1 MIVVM
6 TPGGIA
12 TSRSSMT
19 IRPPYPT
26 VTPLAASRA
35 VRSTTG
41 TASVMC

>member
-26 VTPLAASRA
+26 VTPLAVSRA
-35 VRSTTG
+35 VLSAAGST
-41 TASVMC
+41 SVMC